1 MTPVDWAIVVVVA
14 VSGLISLTRGFVKEA
29 LSLAVW
35 VTAFLIARMFSAN
48 LATLLVE
55 YIDANSVRWVISFVA
70 LFLATLAVGS
80 MVTHL
85 IVEVVR
91 LTGLSGTDRVL
102 GMIFGAIRGL
112 VILVAVVYGL
122 QYTMVPQ
129 DSWWQESMIIP
140 HLELVAD
147 WARNTL
153 PGATDQLMTSL
164 PTEF

>member
-153 PGATDQLMTSL
+153 PGA
-164 PTEF
+164 